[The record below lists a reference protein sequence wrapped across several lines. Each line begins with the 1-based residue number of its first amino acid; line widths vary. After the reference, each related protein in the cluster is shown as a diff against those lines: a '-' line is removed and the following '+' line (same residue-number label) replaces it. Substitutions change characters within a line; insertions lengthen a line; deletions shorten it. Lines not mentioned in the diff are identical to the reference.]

1 MSYNLERD
9 GMHETVVS
17 FQSHLEELGR
27 SPNTIRQYTWHAQR
41 LVDYLGKDPK
51 DITREDLSRYRHYL
65 ANKLDYTKTSL
76 YMVTMAIKG
85 FFSFLE
91 LDTADTLPRP
101 SRRKSLPKFLTEA
114 EAHALL
120 MAAVSDPRD
129 HAILTIM
136 AYTGLRVS
144 EVYNLDCEDINMQER
159 TLNVVS
165 GKGDKDRMVVFSQP
179 TTVALHR
186 WLETRKEVDT
196 NALFLNK
203 NGSRLTPR
211 SIQRIVKGYGED
223 AGIRK
228 VVTPHVLR
236 HTMATTLLRH
246 GADIRIIQQLLG
258 HSSIAT
264 TQIYTHVDDR
274 MLRTAYDKASPEY

>member
-1 MSYNLERD
+1 
-9 GMHETVVS
+9 MHETVES
-17 FQSHLEELGR
+17 FEAHLEELGR

-41 LVDYLGKDPK
+41 MIDHLGKDPHQ
-51 DITREDLSRYRHYL
+51 ITREDLSRYRHHL
-65 ANKLDYTKTSL
+65 ANKCDYTKTSL
-76 YMVTMAIKG
+76 YMVTMAVKA
-85 FFSFLE
+85 FFAFLD

-101 SRRKSLPKFLTEA
+101 TRRKSLPKFLTEA
-114 EAHALL
+114 EAHDLL
-120 MAAVSDPRD
+120 MAAEHDPRD
-129 HAILTIM
+129 HAILTVM

-144 EVYNLDCEDINMQER
+144 EVCHLDCEDINLRER

-165 GKGDKDRMVVFSQP
+165 GKGDKHRMVVFSQP
-179 TTVALHR
+179 TAVSLRR
-186 WLETRKEVDT
+186 WMESREDVETD
-196 NALFLNK
+196 ALFLNR
-203 NGSRLTPR
+203 NRTRLSPR
-211 SIQRIVKGYGED
+211 SVQRIVKRYASD

-264 TQIYTHVDDR
+264 TQIYTHVDDQ
-274 MLRTAYDKASPEY
+274 MLRTAYDRASPEY

>member
-1 MSYNLERD
+1 MRD
-9 GMHETVVS
+9 GMHETVLS
-17 FQSHLEELGR
+17 FEDHLEELGR
-27 SPNTIRQYTWHAQR
+27 SPNTVRQYAWHAQR
-41 LVDYLGKDPK
+41 LIDWVGEDPV
-51 DITREDLSRYRHYL
+51 DITREDLSRYRHHL
-65 ANKLDYTKTSL
+65 ANDCDYTKTSL
-76 YMVTMAIKG
+76 YMVTMAVKA

-91 LDTADTLPRP
+91 LDTAETLPRP
-101 SRRKSLPKFLTEA
+101 TRRKSLPKFLTEA
-114 EAHALL
+114 EAHDLL
-120 MAAVSDPRD
+120 MTAEHDPRD
-129 HAILTIM
+129 HAILTVM

-144 EVYNLDCEDINMQER
+144 EVCHLDCEDINLRER

-179 TTVALHR
+179 TAVALRR
-186 WLETRKEVDT
+186 WLESREEADSD
-196 NALFLNK
+196 ALFLNR
-203 NGSRLTPR
+203 NGSRLSPR
-211 SIQRIVKGYGED
+211 SVQRIVKRYAGD

-264 TQIYTHVDDR
+264 TQIYTHVDDH

>member
-1 MSYNLERD
+1 
-9 GMHETVVS
+9 MHETVIS
-17 FQSHLEELGR
+17 FEGHLEELGR

-41 LVDYLGKDPK
+41 MLDYLGKDPG
-51 DITREDLSRYRHYL
+51 DVSREDLSRYRHYL
-65 ANKLDYTKTSL
+65 ANKCDYTKTSL
-76 YMVTMAIKG
+76 YMVTMAIKA
-85 FFSFLE
+85 FFNYLE

-101 SRRKSLPKFLTEA
+101 QRRKSLPKYLTEA
-114 EAHALL
+114 EAHRLL
-120 MAAVSDPRD
+120 MAAEHDPRD

-144 EVYNLDCEDINMQER
+144 EVCHLNGEDINLGER
-159 TLNVVS
+159 TLSVVS
-165 GKGDKDRMVVFSQP
+165 GKGDKDRMVVFAQP
-179 TTVALHR
+179 TAVALRR
-186 WLETRKEVDT
+186 WLEKREEVGHD
-196 NALFLNK
+196 ALFLNR
-203 NGSRLTPR
+203 GGGRLTPR
-211 SIQRIVKGYGED
+211 SVQRIVKHYADE

-264 TQIYTHVDDR
+264 TQIYTHVDDA
-274 MLRTAYDKASPEY
+274 MLRTAYDKAFTDEY

>member
-1 MSYNLERD
+1 
-9 GMHETVVS
+9 MHETVIS
-17 FQSHLEELGR
+17 FRDHLEELGR

-41 LVDYLGKDPK
+41 LVDYLGKDPEE
-51 DITREDLSRYRHYL
+51 ITREDLSRYRHYL
-65 ANKLDYTKTSL
+65 ANKLDYSKASL
-76 YMVTMAIKG
+76 YMVTMAIKA
-85 FFSFLE
+85 FFSYLE
-91 LDTADTLPRP
+91 MDTADTLPRP

-120 MAAVSDPRD
+120 MAAVSEPRD
-129 HAILTIM
+129 HAILTVM

-144 EVYNLDCEDINMQER
+144 EVCHLDCEDINLGER
-159 TLNVVS
+159 TLSVVA

-186 WLETRKEVDT
+186 WLEARNEAETD
-196 NALFLNK
+196 ALFLNR

-211 SIQRIVKGYGED
+211 SVQRIVKGYGED

>member
-1 MSYNLERD
+1 MRD
-9 GMHETVVS
+9 GMHETVLS
-17 FQSHLEELGR
+17 FESHLEELGR
-27 SPNTIRQYTWHAQR
+27 SPNTIRQYRWHAQR
-41 LVDYLGKDPK
+41 LVDYLDKDPA

-101 SRRKSLPKFLTEA
+101 TRRKSLPKFLTEA
-114 EAHALL
+114 EAHKLL
-120 MAAVSDPRD
+120 MAAEHDPRD
-129 HAILTIM
+129 HAILTVM

-144 EVYNLDCEDINMQER
+144 EVCHLNCEDINLRER
-159 TLNVVS
+159 TLGVIS
-165 GKGDKDRMVVFSQP
+165 GKGDKDRMVVFAQ
-179 TTVALHR
+179 TMALALRR
-186 WLETRKEVDT
+186 WLETREEVGTD
-196 NALFLNK
+196 ALFLNK
-203 NGSRLTPR
+203 NGSRLSPR
-211 SIQRIVKGYGED
+211 SVQRIVKAYAED

-264 TQIYTHVDDR
+264 TQIYTHVDDQ
-274 MLRTAYDKASPEY
+274 MLRTAYDKASPDY

>member
-1 MSYNLERD
+1 
-9 GMHETVVS
+9 MHDSVVS
-17 FQSHLEELGR
+17 FEAQLEELGR

-41 LVDYLGKDPK
+41 LVDHLGKDPE

-65 ANKLDYTKTSL
+65 ANQCDYTKTSL
-76 YMVTMAIKG
+76 YMVTMAIKA
-85 FFSFLE
+85 FFSFLGLE
-91 LDTADTLPRP
+91 TAETLPRP

-114 EAHALL
+114 EAHNLL
-120 MAAVSDPRD
+120 MAAEHDPRD
-129 HAILTIM
+129 HAILTVM

-144 EVYNLDCEDINMQER
+144 EVCHLDCEDINLAER

-165 GKGDKDRMVVFSQP
+165 GKGDKDRMVVFAQP
-179 TTVALHR
+179 TAVALRR
-186 WLETRKEVDT
+186 WLEAREEVGTD
-196 NALFLNK
+196 ALFLNRS
-203 NGSRLTPR
+203 GSRLSPR
-211 SIQRIVKGYGED
+211 SVQRIVKRYADD

-274 MLRTAYDKASPEY
+274 MLRTAYDRATPEY

>member
-1 MSYNLERD
+1 MRD

-17 FQSHLEELGR
+17 FESHLEELGR

-41 LVDYLGKDPK
+41 LVDYLGKDPS

-65 ANKLDYTKTSL
+65 AKKLEYTKASL
-76 YMVTMAIKG
+76 YMVTMAVKA

-144 EVYNLDCEDINMQER
+144 EVCALDCEDINLRER

-186 WLETRKEVDT
+186 WLESRKVVDT
-196 NALFLNK
+196 NAIFLNK
-203 NGSRLTPR
+203 NGNRLTPR

>member
-1 MSYNLERD
+1 MRD

-17 FQSHLEELGR
+17 FRNHLEELGR

-41 LVDYLGKDPK
+41 LVDYLGEDPA

-65 ANKLDYTKTSL
+65 ANKCDYTKTSL

-91 LDTADTLPRP
+91 MDTADTLPRP
-101 SRRKSLPKFLTEA
+101 SRRKSLPKYLTEA
-114 EAHALL
+114 EAHNLL
-120 MAAVSDPRD
+120 MAAEHDPRD
-129 HAILTIM
+129 HAILTVM

-144 EVYNLDCEDINMQER
+144 EVCHLDCEHISLGER
-159 TLNVVS
+159 TLSVVS
-165 GKGDKDRMVVFSQP
+165 GKGDKDRMVVFAQP
-179 TTVALHR
+179 TAVALRR
-186 WLETRKEVDT
+186 WLEARDEVDT
-196 NALFLNK
+196 DALFLNR
-203 NGSRLTPR
+203 NGTRLSPR
-211 SIQRIVKGYGED
+211 SIQRIVKAYAED

-264 TQIYTHVDDR
+264 TQIYTHVDDQ

>member
-1 MSYNLERD
+1 MRD
-9 GMHETVVS
+9 GMHETVLS
-17 FQSHLEELGR
+17 FGDHLDELGR

-41 LVDYLGKDPK
+41 LVDYLRKDP
-51 DITREDLSRYRHYL
+51 DAITREDLSRYRHHL
-65 ANKLDYTKTSL
+65 ANECDYSKTSL
-76 YMVTMAIKG
+76 YMVTMAIKA
-85 FFSFLE
+85 FFSFLG

-101 SRRKSLPKFLTEA
+101 SRRKSLPKFLSEA
-114 EAHALL
+114 EAHNLL
-120 MAAVSDPRD
+120 MAAEHDARD
-129 HAILTIM
+129 HAILTVM

-144 EVYNLDCEDINMQER
+144 EVCHLDCEDINLRER

-179 TTVALHR
+179 TAVSLRR
-186 WLETRKEVDT
+186 WMEAREEVDT
-196 NALFLNK
+196 DALFLNR
-203 NGSRLTPR
+203 NRTRLSPR
-211 SIQRIVKGYGED
+211 SVQRIVKRYASD

-264 TQIYTHVDDR
+264 TQIYTHVDDQ

>member
-1 MSYNLERD
+1 MRD

-17 FQSHLEELGR
+17 FQGHLEELGR

-41 LVDYLGKDPK
+41 LVDYLGKEPSA
-51 DITREDLSRYRHYL
+51 ITREDLSRYRHYL

-85 FFSFLE
+85 FFAFLE

-101 SRRKSLPKFLTEA
+101 TRRKSLPKFLTEA
-114 EAHALL
+114 EAHNLL
-120 MAAVSDPRD
+120 MAAEDDPRD
-129 HAILTIM
+129 HAILTVM

-144 EVYNLDCEDINMQER
+144 ELCHLDREDINLRER
-159 TLNVVS
+159 TLNVIS
-165 GKGDKDRMVVFSQP
+165 GKGDKDRMVVFDQH
-179 TTVALHR
+179 TAVALRR
-186 WLETRKEVDT
+186 WLETREEVDT
-196 NALFLNK
+196 DALFTNR
-203 NGSRLTPR
+203 NGGRLSPR
-211 SIQRIVKGYGED
+211 SVQRIVKAYGHD

-264 TQIYTHVDDR
+264 TQIYTHVDDQ

>member
-1 MSYNLERD
+1 
-9 GMHETVVS
+9 MHETVVS

-41 LVDYLGKDPK
+41 MLDYLGKEPEG
-51 DITREDLSRYRHYL
+51 ITREDLSRYRHHL
-65 ANKLDYTKTSL
+65 ANTCDYTKTSL
-76 YMVTMAIKG
+76 YMVTMALKCYFDDLG
-85 FFSFLE
+85 
-91 LDTADTLPRP
+91 LDTASTLPRP
-101 SRRKSLPKFLTEA
+101 QRRKSLPKFLTEA
-114 EAHALL
+114 EAHRLL
-120 MAAVSDPRD
+120 MACEHDPRD
-129 HAILTIM
+129 HAIITIM

-144 EVYNLDCEDINMQER
+144 EVCHLDCEDINLGER

-165 GKGDKDRMVVFSQP
+165 GKGDKDRMVVFAQP
-179 TTVALHR
+179 TAMALRR
-186 WLETRKEVDT
+186 WLEARQEVGSD
-196 NALFLNK
+196 ALFVN
-203 NGSRLTPR
+203 NRGGRISPR
-211 SIQRIVKGYGED
+211 SVQRIVKRYASE

-264 TQIYTHVDDR
+264 TQIYTHVDDA
-274 MLRTAYDKASPEY
+274 MLRTAYDKAFSDEY

>member
-1 MSYNLERD
+1 
-9 GMHETVVS
+9 
-17 FQSHLEELGR
+17 
-27 SPNTIRQYTWHAQR
+27 
-41 LVDYLGKDPK
+41 
-51 DITREDLSRYRHYL
+51 
-65 ANKLDYTKTSL
+65 
-76 YMVTMAIKG
+76 MVTMAVKA
-85 FFSFLE
+85 FFSFLD
-91 LDTADTLPRP
+91 LDAAETLPRP

-114 EAHALL
+114 EAHDLL
-120 MAAVSDPRD
+120 MAAEHDPRD
-129 HAILTIM
+129 HAILTVM

-144 EVYNLDCEDINMQER
+144 EVCHLDCEDINLRER
-159 TLNVVS
+159 TLSVVS

-179 TTVALHR
+179 TAVALRR
-186 WLETRKEVDT
+186 WLESREEGDT
-196 NALFLNK
+196 DALFLNR
-203 NGSRLTPR
+203 NGSRLSPR
-211 SIQRIVKGYGED
+211 SVQRIVKRYAGD

-264 TQIYTHVDDR
+264 TQIYTHVDDQ